1 MGSPMKVRAQMKG
14 DFADVKILMSHPME
28 TGQRKDPKTNQ
39 VIPALFIQQF
49 TVEVGG
55 KVVVTSETG
64 TAISTN
70 PVFGFKVK
78 GAKAGDKVVVKWQDN
93 KGDSRTD
100 EATVA

>member
-1 MGSPMKVRAQMKG
+1 MKVRAQMKG
-14 DFADVKILMSHPME
+14 DFADIKILMSHPME

-39 VIPALFIQQF
+39 AIPAVFIQQF

-55 KVVVTSETG
+55 KVVVQSETG